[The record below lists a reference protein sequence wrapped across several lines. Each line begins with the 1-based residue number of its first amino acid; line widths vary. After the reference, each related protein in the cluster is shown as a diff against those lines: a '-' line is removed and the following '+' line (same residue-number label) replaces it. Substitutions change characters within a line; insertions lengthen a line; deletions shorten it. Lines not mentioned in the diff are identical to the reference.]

1 MCILC
6 RKRGLPCDYRQVLD
20 KRTRVFRA
28 GKVSAFHLSHRPA
41 PKPHEPSPRVLAN
54 QVDLTWR
61 ERYFLDF
68 FRERT
73 SLHCAGYFYDEFWER
88 LVHQATEDYPAI
100 RHAVIAMVCLNYHF
114 SQSGPSSVRLVS
126 SQITRLDPFSLQQ
139 SNKSITLLQQ
149 TLSKGHTSRLEVEG
163 ALIACVVLVS
173 TILFQEDSALAG
185 RHLLSGYMLLDQ
197 YLRNHGNTSLLAAT
211 ITKAFAGIHLLWSLF
226 ISTSSQPQEPLAIL
240 PLETNSGSGNAIQKA
255 NDLIVTMLR
264 ISALQS
270 WFKGFDLGR
279 SVPELDI
286 DPALF
291 FSKIQPI
298 PGQIQAYRA
307 AQGQQM
313 PMIQLPTRLTILD
326 LWAEILALVTSAE
339 SRTEPRNMVYD
350 HYMEQFERSL
360 QLASELMIHD
370 HLAPTFSVRVG
381 VTAPLFFI
389 IPKSR
394 DRATRCKLIALLR
407 RWRRQEG
414 MGVIDFIALLTERAL
429 EVESMDFGP
438 GDLIAESSR
447 VKSIRIDPIS
457 AKFQVRLWYHFVR
470 DCAGRDCK
478 HAGPWENELVSYASE
493 NLEIL
498 EASQKLYTSPKFYEK
513 HCNSKSFPSG

>member
-1 MCILC
+1 MNATPATPVEKEKFRRTSHSKVRTGCQTC
-6 RKRGLPCDYRQVLD
+6 RYDFQFSHLDISNATKGDPCVSYVARGDYLATIVKSLTSELEYFVPAKSLPFTFPID
-20 KRTRVFRA
+20 
-28 GKVSAFHLSHRPA
+28 
-41 PKPHEPSPRVLAN
+41 PHPNPTNQAHASWQTKWTSPG
-54 QVDLTWR
+54 

-100 RHAVIAMVCLNYHF
+100 RHAVIAMGCLNYHF

-126 SQITRLDPFSLQQ
+126 SQITLLDPFSLQQ

-211 ITKAFAGIHLLWSLF
+211 ITKAFAGIHLMWSLF

-255 NDLIVTMLR
+255 NDLMVTMLR

-270 WFKGFDLGR
+270 WFKGFDLGP

-389 IPKSR
+389 ILKSR

-414 MGVIDFIALLTERAL
+414 MGAIDFIDLLTERAL

-447 VKSIRIDPIS
+447 VKSIRIDPIP
-457 AKFQVRLWYHFVR
+457 AKFQ
-470 DCAGRDCK
+470 
-478 HAGPWENELVSYASE
+478 
-493 NLEIL
+493 
-498 EASQKLYTSPKFYEK
+498 
-513 HCNSKSFPSG
+513 